1 MNNLKNVDKD
11 SLRERIEKA
20 LSEILSDKHDCKV
33 TLRFVPKDEKRS
45 EDGCQSA

>member
-1 MNNLKNVDKD
+1 MKNLKTVDKD

-33 TLRFVPKDEKRS
+33 TLRFVPKDQKRS
-45 EDGCQSA
+45 EHEWRSA